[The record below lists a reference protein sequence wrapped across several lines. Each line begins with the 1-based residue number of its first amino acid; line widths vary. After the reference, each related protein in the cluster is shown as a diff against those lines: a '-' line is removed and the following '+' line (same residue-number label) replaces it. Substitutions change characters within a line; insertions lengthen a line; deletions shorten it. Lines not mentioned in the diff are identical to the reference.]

1 MRGVLQRL
9 GELWRGQLPLEIA
22 FWHYAIYYGLIV
34 NLAAT
39 TVSVILLLGEA
50 PVAWYVAVHLLPVPY
65 SVVTTCGVWRS
76 ADHHRGR
83 GSFATVARVGVV
95 LWFCFWLAV

>member
-1 MRGVLQRL
+1 MRSALRKL

-22 FWHYAIYYGLIV
+22 FWHYAIYYGLII

-39 TVSVILLLGEA
+39 TISVILLLQDA
-50 PVAWYVAVHLLPVPY
+50 PIAWFIVVHLLPVPY
-65 SVVTTCGVWRS
+65 SVITACGVWRS
-76 ADHHRGR
+76 AHHHKGQ
-83 GSFATVARVGVV
+83 GGFATFTRVGVV